1 MRVNVVGGAVVRD
14 GRVLACRRTQ
24 PAHLAGLWEFPGG
37 KVEAGES
44 DEQAL
49 VRELDEELG
58 VRATVGARIGPD
70 LALGDTAVMRVYLV
84 AVEGEPVA
92 HEHDAMRWLS
102 ADELDDVPWIPAD
115 VPVLSVLSDQLRGM
129 SRPSPIG
136 GAESRAPG

>member
-1 MRVNVVGGAVVRD
+1 MRVNVVGGAVVRG

-58 VRATVGARIGPD
+58 VLATVGARIGPD
-70 LALGDTAVMRVYLV
+70 LALGDTAVMRVYV
-84 AVEGEPVA
+84 VSVEGEPVP
-92 HEHDAMRWLS
+92 HEHDALRWLT
-102 ADELDDVPWIPAD
+102 ADELHDVPWIPAD
-115 VPVLSVLSDQLRGM
+115 APVLAVLADQLRGT
-129 SRPSPIG
+129 SRASPIG
-136 GAESRAPG
+136 GADSRSPA